1 MPTRINNQ
9 WSIDGLEDKLLVV
22 INFVLLQELDVFL
35 AKCSAGVVLFLV
47 FDILMKFLLV
57 SLLNQIL
64 PSFDRENDLE
74 IDL

>member
-9 WSIDGLEDKLLVV
+9 WSIDRLEDKP
-22 INFVLLQELDVFL
+22 
-35 AKCSAGVVLFLV
+35 
-47 FDILMKFLLV
+47 LLV

>member
-9 WSIDGLEDKLLVV
+9 WSIDGLEDKPLVV
-22 INFVLLQELDVFL
+22 IDFVLLLELDVFL

-57 SLLNQIL
+57 SLVNQIL
-64 PSFDRENDLE
+64 PSFDGENDLE

>member
-9 WSIDGLEDKLLVV
+9 WSIDGLEDKPLVV

-47 FDILMKFLLV
+47 FDI
-57 SLLNQIL
+57 I
-64 PSFDRENDLE
+64 NDSC
-74 IDL
+74 